1 MKFETIVV
9 GPLAVNSY
17 LLYDEETRD
26 CVIVDPGDEGHLI
39 IDTVERLQ
47 LTPKEIWLTH
57 AHFDH
62 LGALSSVFQKY
73 PVGIYLHSDDYFLY
87 KNAVEHASMFGVDI
101 EIPPSNPN
109 FFNMNIHNRKIGSF
123 NLDIIH
129 TPGHSPG
136 SVCFYNRESN
146 IIFVGDLIFENSV
159 GRTDVP
165 GGSFEALEKSIIEH
179 VYSKG
184 DACAIYPGHGPK
196 TTVGREKKNNP
207 FVKMKG

>member
-1 MKFETIVV
+1 MKFETIVI
-9 GPLAVNSY
+9 GPLAVNTY

-26 CVIVDPGDEGHLI
+26 CIIVDPGDEAHTI
-39 IDTVERLQ
+39 IDTIERMQ

-73 PVGIYLHSDDYFLY
+73 PVNIYLHSDDYFLY
-87 KNAVEHASMFGVDI
+87 KNAVEQASLFGVDI
-101 EIPPSNPN
+101 EIPPSNPT
-109 FFNMNIHNRKIGSF
+109 FFNMNIHKRKIGSF
-123 NLDIIH
+123 TIEIIH

-136 SVCFYNRESN
+136 SVSFYNKESN
-146 IIFVGDLIFENSV
+146 IIFVGDLIFENSI

-184 DACAIYPGHGPK
+184 DACVIYPGHGPK